1 MHLEMR
7 SLVLIVVLLSGC
19 ATKPNG
25 CSFDLKAWEK
35 PLVLPASLNTDFKAD
50 IKNWYK
56 ADNGDFFYCKSYI
69 AEGICG
75 AEFEIHF
82 KQQNGTYKSDEIM
95 CMQ

>member
-1 MHLEMR
+1 MR
-7 SLVLIVVLLSGC
+7 SLVLIFVLVSGC
-19 ATKPNG
+19 ATTPNG

-35 PLVLPASLNTDFKAD
+35 PLELPASLNTNFKAD
-50 IKNWYK
+50 IKNWYT
-56 ADNGDFFYCKSYI
+56 ADNGDLFYCKSYI

-82 KQQNGTYKSDEIM
+82 KQQNGTYKSEEIM